1 MKSIKTSSMKEKVDE
16 KILREQVS
24 SIIEDIRNNKDVAL
38 KKYNEKFDRNTRDE
52 FRITKEEIK
61 EAYKHV
67 DDEFINNLKIVTKI

>member
-38 KKYNEKFDRNTRDE
+38 KK
-52 FRITKEEIK
+52 I
-61 EAYKHV
+61 
-67 DDEFINNLKIVTKI
+67 

>member
-52 FRITKEEIK
+52 FRITK
-61 EAYKHV
+61 
-67 DDEFINNLKIVTKI
+67 

>member
-52 FRITKEEIK
+52 FRITKEEIRK
-61 EAYKHV
+61 L
-67 DDEFINNLKIVTKI
+67 ISM

>member
-38 KKYNEKFDRNTRDE
+38 KNIMRSL
-52 FRITKEEIK
+52 IEIQ
-61 EAYKHV
+61 EM
-67 DDEFINNLKIVTKI
+67 NLELLRKK